1 LDEKEFLT
9 ELRAHQGIIY
19 KVVSMYATNDEEKKD
34 FYQEIVLQC
43 WKGIGGFR
51 GDAKFS
57 TWLYRIA
64 INTVLTLR
72 RKKNILQFNELLP
85 DAGFEPPA
93 VFDQEDR
100 WQLQAAIRLLSETD
114 KAMALLFLDGYEI
127 SEMAAIMGISAA
139 HTSVRMYRIKQR
151 LAKIIHS
158 KQHE

>member
-1 LDEKEFLT
+1 MDEKEFLT

-51 GDAKFS
+51 GEAKFS

>member
-1 LDEKEFLT
+1 MDEKEFLT

-51 GDAKFS
+51 GEAKFS

-72 RKKNILQFNELLP
+72 RNKNILQFNELLP

>member
-1 LDEKEFLT
+1 MNYGLVAV
-9 ELRAHQGIIY
+9 RA
-19 KVVSMYATNDEEKKD
+19 K
-34 FYQEIVLQC
+34 
-43 WKGIGGFR
+43 
-51 GDAKFS
+51 
-57 TWLYRIA
+57 
-64 INTVLTLR
+64 LTLR

-93 VFDQEDR
+93 VFDQVDR

>member
-51 GDAKFS
+51 GEAKFS

>member
-1 LDEKEFLT
+1 MDEKEFLT